1 MLGIY
6 TIIHYQVRK
15 RTWSHKIVP
24 PDISGERMHQCVPA
38 ISCNCSD
45 GTSLHCVFKNH
56 RRTMPLCIQ
65 GSSFHGNIEAGKDET
80 MHNSARPKQKHRCN
94 LPFHLNEPAA
104 PREWRWDCWTSGASR
119 AVVER
124 KLAKQAKVLYSWLI
138 PCANIKQYHI
148 MLQYCWH
155 SIWRSTCK
163 LFDTLLQQSHV
174 APFSFVMNV
183 ALHSWQH
190 CRFKRHYAA
199 RPHGDMR
206 SKAALKKPSHDQ

>member
-1 MLGIY
+1 MLRIWPNSQYMRERVSYEYIKRNNHVCILFGSTHRNVWVLWQHMLGIY

-24 PDISGERMHQCVPA
+24 PDLSGERMHQCVPG

-56 RRTMPLCIQ
+56 RRTIPLCIQ
-65 GSSFHGNIEAGKDET
+65 SSSFHGNIEAGKDET

-104 PREWRWDCWTSGASR
+104 PGEWRWDCWTSGASR
-119 AVVER
+119 AVVEQR
-124 KLAKQAKVLYSWLI
+124 KLAKRAKVLYSRLI

-148 MLQYCWH
+148 AAIL
-155 SIWRSTCK
+155 
-163 LFDTLLQQSHV
+163 LTLH
-174 APFSFVMNV
+174 MKINT
-183 ALHSWQH
+183 
-190 CRFKRHYAA
+190 
-199 RPHGDMR
+199 
-206 SKAALKKPSHDQ
+206 